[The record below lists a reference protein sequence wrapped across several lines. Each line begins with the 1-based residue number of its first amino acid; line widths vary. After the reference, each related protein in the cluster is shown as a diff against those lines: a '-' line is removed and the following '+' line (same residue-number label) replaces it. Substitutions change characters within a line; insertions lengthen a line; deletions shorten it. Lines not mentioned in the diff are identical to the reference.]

1 VISEWPRGY
10 THFPSV
16 ERRSGEFRIRPLE
29 WEDREPIRRW
39 RNEQIDVLRQ
49 TDQLSAEDQDAYYRA
64 VLAPQFAEREPRQ
77 ILWALE
83 EDGTLVGYGGFVH
96 IVWSDWRAEVSFLTE
111 TTRLDTR
118 FESDWSVFLGMLV
131 SVARDELE
139 LHKLTTETYSSRPQ
153 LIPILE
159 SHGFVLEGT
168 LREHHRIDEHFV
180 DSLVHG
186 LLLN

>member
-10 THFPSV
+10 THFPSI
-16 ERRSGEFRIRPLE
+16 ERKSGEFRIRPLE

-49 TDQLSAEDQDAYYRA
+49 TAQLTAEDQDAYYQA

-83 EDGTLVGYGGFVH
+83 EDRTLIGYGGLVH
-96 IVWSDWRAEVSFLTE
+96 IVWSDLRAEVSFLTQ
-111 TTRLDTR
+111 TSRLAAN
-118 FESDWSVFLGMLV
+118 FESDWTVFLEMLIPL
-131 SVARDELE
+131 ARDELR
-139 LHKLTTETYSSRPQ
+139 LHKLTTETYSSRPE

-168 LREHHRIDEHFV
+168 LREHHRIDESFV

-186 LLLN
+186 VLLN